1 LQRDKGAGK
10 GLVMTNIS
18 AHIEQI
24 ARHYW
29 GEPNMKLSQKGRTL
43 RFGNRGSREISLSK
57 GTWFDFETNEGGGCV
72 DLVRMNE
79 GATIASNI
87 PEILERK
94 FGIQRQA
101 QQSLQPARFMSA
113 VYDYIDDQGEVR
125 YQVRR
130 FEPKTFRQ
138 CRPDGKGG
146 WLFNMDGVE
155 ALPYNLHKILARPD
169 EPIFIVEGEKA
180 AEKVATL
187 GLLSTT
193 SHGGAKKWQAVLN
206 QYFVGRNVVVLADN
220 DDAGREHAD
229 IVIGNLFGVAKQIKR
244 VELDGLP
251 AKGDVVDWLDSG
263 KGLEDLT
270 AAVKAAVVVA
280 EAPVVEV
287 EAEDYNNDNN
297 DGDYFDFVDEDYL
310 MNMPPIEWAVGEG
323 DDGLITAHGLSMI
336 YGPPGSGKSFISLD
350 MALCQAHGIDWQGI
364 ETKQGDV
371 LYIAGEGVGGLGKRV
386 KAWKSTHG
394 LGTSGHFHMLPLAVN
409 MRDQAEVEKL
419 IRSIDRLDRKWTAVY
434 IDTLARAMLGADE
447 NSSTESGLVIAA
459 ADAIRNHVQCAVV
472 FVHHSGKQIERGS
485 RGSSAILGAVDASV
499 VVSKDEN
506 YITMRVEKQKD
517 AEPMADIT
525 LEMTPIASIS
535 GSSVVLTRLD
545 GDEAARI
552 KRSKPLNADQK
563 IALEALRNVIID
575 TGRDRVPSREWADAH
590 GGKLPDKD
598 PKRRGDDRTA
608 LIKKGLVGADK
619 WTVWLINENKE
630 LT

>member
-1 LQRDKGAGK
+1 
-10 GLVMTNIS
+10 MTNIS

-57 GTWFDFETNEGGGCV
+57 GTWFDFEKNTGGGCV

-155 ALPYNLHKILARPD
+155 ALPYNLHHMITNPFAPV
-169 EPIFIVEGEKA
+169 FIVEGEKA
-180 AEKVATL
+180 AQRLSKL
-187 GLLSTT
+187 GLVATT
-193 SHGGAKKWQAVLN
+193 SHGGAKKWQPVLN

-229 IVIGNLFGVAKQIKR
+229 IVIGNLFGVAGRIKR

-263 KGLEDLT
+263 KGIDDLM
-270 AAVKAAVVVA
+270 AAVKAAPTVA
-280 EAPVVEV
+280 EAPAV
-287 EAEDYNNDNN
+287 EAEAVEAGNDN
-297 DGDYFDFVDEDYL
+297 DGDYFEFVDEDYL

-350 MALCQAHGIDWQGI
+350 MALCQAHGIEWQGI

-447 NSSTESGLVIAA
+447 NSSTESGLVISA

-472 FVHHSGKQIERGS
+472 FVHHSGKAAERGA
-485 RGSSAILGAVDASV
+485 RGSSAILGAVDTSV
-499 VVSKDEN
+499 VVSKDES

-545 GDEAARI
+545 GDEAARV

>member
-1 LQRDKGAGK
+1 
-10 GLVMTNIS
+10 MTNIS

-43 RFGNRGSREISLSK
+43 RFGNRGSREISLAK
-57 GTWFDFETNEGGGCV
+57 GTWFDFERNCGGGV
-72 DLVRMNE
+72 IQMVREHE

-155 ALPYNLHKILARPD
+155 ALPYNLHHMITNPD
-169 EPIFIVEGEKA
+169 APVFIVEGEKA
-180 AEKVATL
+180 AQRLSKLKLVA
-187 GLLSTT
+187 TT
-193 SHGGAKKWQAVLN
+193 SHGGAKKWQPVLN
-206 QYFVGRNVVVLADN
+206 KYFAGRNVVVLADN

-229 IVIGNLFGVAKQIKR
+229 IVIGNLFGVAGRIKR

-251 AKGDVVDWLDSG
+251 AKGDIVDWLDSG
-263 KGLEDLT
+263 KGIDDLM

-280 EAPVVEV
+280 EAPAV
-287 EAEDYNNDNN
+287 EAEAVEVVNDNS

-310 MNMPPIEWAVGEG
+310 MNMPPIEWAVGQG

-419 IRSIDRLDRKWTAVY
+419 IRSIDRLGRKWTAVY

-447 NSSTESGLVIAA
+447 NSSTETGLVISA

-472 FVHHSGKQIERGS
+472 FVHHSGKAVERGS
-485 RGSSAILGAVDASV
+485 RGSSAILGAVDTSV
-499 VVSKDEN
+499 VVSKDES

-517 AEPMADIT
+517 AEPMSDIT

>member
-1 LQRDKGAGK
+1 
-10 GLVMTNIS
+10 MTNIS

-43 RFGNRGSREISLSK
+43 RFGNRGSREVHLGK

-155 ALPYNLHKILARPD
+155 ALPYNLHHIITNPD
-169 EPIFIVEGEKA
+169 APIFIVEGEKA
-180 AEKVATL
+180 AQRLTKL
-187 GLLSTT
+187 GLVATT
-193 SHGGAKKWQAVLN
+193 SHGGAKKWQAGLN

-263 KGLEDLT
+263 KGLGDLT

-287 EAEDYNNDNN
+287 VAEAEDYNNDNN

-310 MNMPPIEWAVGEG
+310 MNMPPIEWAVGQG

-447 NSSTESGLVIAA
+447 NSSTETGLVISA

-472 FVHHSGKQIERGS
+472 FVHHSGKAVERGS
-485 RGSSAILGAVDASV
+485 RGSSAILGAVDTSV
-499 VVSKDEN
+499 VVSKDES

-545 GDEAARI
+545 GDDVPKK
-552 KRSKPLNADQK
+552 KRSAKPASGRQEHAFM
-563 IALEALRNVIID
+563 ALQNLIID
-575 TGRDRVPSREWADAH
+575 MGQKRVPIAAWNDAH
-590 GGKLPDKD
+590 KGKSPDLT
-598 PKRRGDDRTA
+598 PEQRNTA
-608 LIKKGLVGADK
+608 RQALQDKGLVVVDNFMC
-619 WTVWLINENKE
+619 WINSDLDDNVG
-630 LT
+630 

>member
-1 LQRDKGAGK
+1 
-10 GLVMTNIS
+10 
-18 AHIEQI
+18 
-24 ARHYW
+24 
-29 GEPNMKLSQKGRTL
+29 MKLSQKGRTL
-43 RFGNRGSREISLSK
+43 RFGNRGSREVHLGK

-155 ALPYNLHKILARPD
+155 ALPYNLHHIITNPD
-169 EPIFIVEGEKA
+169 APIFIVEGEKA
-180 AEKVATL
+180 AQRLTKL
-187 GLLSTT
+187 GLVATT
-193 SHGGAKKWQAVLN
+193 SHGGAKKWQPVLN
-206 QYFVGRNVVVLADN
+206 QYFAGRNVVVLADN

-229 IVIGNLFGVAKQIKR
+229 IVIGNLFGVAGRVKR

-350 MALCQAHGIDWQGI
+350 MALCQAHGIEWQGI

-447 NSSTESGLVIAA
+447 NSSTESGLVISA

-472 FVHHSGKQIERGS
+472 FVHHSGKAAERGA
-485 RGSSAILGAVDASV
+485 RGSSAILGAVDTSV
-499 VVSKDEN
+499 VVSKDES

>member
-1 LQRDKGAGK
+1 
-10 GLVMTNIS
+10 MSNIS

-43 RFGNRGSREISLSK
+43 RFGNRGSREVHLGK

-155 ALPYNLHKILARPD
+155 AMPYNLHHIITNPD
-169 EPIFIVEGEKA
+169 APIFIVEGEKA
-180 AEKVATL
+180 AQRLTKL
-187 GLLSTT
+187 GLVATT

-229 IVIGNLFGVAKQIKR
+229 IVIGNLFGAAKQIKR

-251 AKGDVVDWLDSG
+251 PKGDIVDWLDSG
-263 KGLEDLT
+263 KGLGDLT
-270 AAVKAAVVVA
+270 AAVKASDVITLS
-280 EAPVVEV
+280 PEV
-287 EAEDYNNDNN
+287 DVTSENYNNDNN

-310 MNMPPIEWAVGEG
+310 MNMPPIEWAVGQG

-447 NSSTESGLVIAA
+447 NSSTETGLVISA

-472 FVHHSGKQIERGS
+472 FVHHSGKAVERGS
-485 RGSSAILGAVDASV
+485 RGSSAILGAVDTSV
-499 VVSKDEN
+499 VVSKDES

-517 AEPMADIT
+517 AEPMADLT

-552 KRSKPLNADQK
+552 KRSKPLNEDQK

-619 WTVWLINENKE
+619 WTVWLIKENKE

>member
-1 LQRDKGAGK
+1 
-10 GLVMTNIS
+10 MTNIS

-43 RFGNRGSREISLSK
+43 RFGNRGSREVHLGK

-169 EPIFIVEGEKA
+169 EPVFIVEGEKA

-187 GLLSTT
+187 GLLATT
-193 SHGGAKKWQAVLN
+193 SHGGAKKWQPVLN
-206 QYFVGRNVVVLADN
+206 QYFAGRNVVVLADN

-229 IVIGNLFGVAKQIKR
+229 IVIGNLFGVAGRIKR

-251 AKGDVVDWLDSG
+251 PKGDVVDWLDSG
-263 KGLEDLT
+263 KGIEDLT
-270 AAVKAAVVVA
+270 AAVKASDVITLL
-280 EAPVVEV
+280 PEV
-287 EAEDYNNDNN
+287 KVTAEDYNNDNN

-447 NSSTESGLVIAA
+447 NSSTESGLVISA

-472 FVHHSGKQIERGS
+472 FVHHSGKAAERGA
-485 RGSSAILGAVDASV
+485 RGSSAILGAVDTSV

-545 GDEAARI
+545 GDEAERI

>member
-1 LQRDKGAGK
+1 
-10 GLVMTNIS
+10 MTNIS

-43 RFGNRGSREISLSK
+43 RFGNRGSREVHLGK

-155 ALPYNLHKILARPD
+155 ALPYNLHHIITNPD
-169 EPIFIVEGEKA
+169 APIFIVEGEKA
-180 AEKVATL
+180 AQRLTKL
-187 GLLSTT
+187 GLVATT

-229 IVIGNLFGVAKQIKR
+229 IVTGNLFGVAKQIKR

-251 AKGDVVDWLDSG
+251 PKGDIVDWLDSG
-263 KGLEDLT
+263 KGLGDLT
-270 AAVKAAVVVA
+270 AAVKASDVITLS
-280 EAPVVEV
+280 PEV
-287 EAEDYNNDNN
+287 DVTSENYNNDNN

-310 MNMPPIEWAVGEG
+310 MNMPPIEWAVGQG

-447 NSSTESGLVIAA
+447 NSSTETGLVISA

-472 FVHHSGKQIERGS
+472 FVHHSGKAVERGS
-485 RGSSAILGAVDASV
+485 RGSSAILGAVDTSV
-499 VVSKDEN
+499 VVSKDES

-517 AEPMADIT
+517 AEPMADLT

-552 KRSKPLNADQK
+552 KRSKPLNEDQK

-619 WTVWLINENKE
+619 WTVWLIKENKE

>member
-1 LQRDKGAGK
+1 
-10 GLVMTNIS
+10 MTNIS

-43 RFGNRGSREISLSK
+43 RFGNRGSREVHLGK

-155 ALPYNLHKILARPD
+155 ALPYNLHHIITNPD
-169 EPIFIVEGEKA
+169 APIFIVEGEKA
-180 AEKVATL
+180 AQRLTKL
-187 GLLSTT
+187 GLVATT

-251 AKGDVVDWLDSG
+251 PKGDIVDWLDSG
-263 KGLEDLT
+263 KGLGDLT
-270 AAVKAAVVVA
+270 AAVKAAATVA
-280 EAPVVEV
+280 EAPAVEPEAV
-287 EAEDYNNDNN
+287 EAED
-297 DGDYFDFVDEDYL
+297 DGLDYFEFVGADYIR
-310 MNMPPIEWAVGEG
+310 NMPPIEWAIGEG
-323 DDGLITAHGLSMI
+323 DDGIITENGLTVL
-336 YGPPGSGKSFISLD
+336 YGAPGAGKSFIALD
-350 MALCQAHGIDWQGI
+350 MALSIANGVEWQGMP
-364 ETKQGDV
+364 TKMGKV
-371 LYIAGEGVGGLGKRV
+371 LYIVGEGLAGIGKRLS
-386 KAWKSTHG
+386 AWEQHRGIRTNDNLHV
-394 LGTSGHFHMLPLAVN
+394 LPIAVN
-409 MRDQAEVEKL
+409 FREQSEVEKL
-419 IRSIDRLDRKWTAVY
+419 MRSIDKAGSGWSIAFC
-434 IDTLARAMLGADE
+434 DTVARSLVGADE
-447 NSSTESGLVIAA
+447 NSSQEMGLWVAA
-459 ADAIRNHVQCAVV
+459 ADSIKSHCKCAFVG
-472 FVHHSGKQIERGS
+472 VHHSGKNVANGM
-485 RGSSAILGAVDASV
+485 RGSSALLGAVDTSLV
-499 VVSKDEN
+499 VTKDEE
-506 YITMRVEKQKD
+506 YVTMRVEKQKD
-517 AEPMADIT
+517 ATPAEDQAFR
-525 LEMTPIASIS
+525 MTEVAMIA
-535 GSSVVLTRLD
+535 GTSVVLERVT
-545 GDEAARI
+545 GDVQRKAKKVRP
-552 KRSKPLNADQK
+552 SKGAQEIAFMALQNLLIDRVAKQVHYDDWKAKHERNTPDSTADQRYQ
-563 IALEALRNVIID
+563 A
-575 TGRDRVPSREWADAH
+575 
-590 GGKLPDKD
+590 
-598 PKRRGDDRTA
+598 RRGLQA
-608 LIKKGLVGADK
+608 KGLVVIDDNK
-619 WTVWLINENKE
+619 CWINSNLAE
-630 LT
+630 

>member
-1 LQRDKGAGK
+1 
-10 GLVMTNIS
+10 MTNIS

-43 RFGNRGSREISLSK
+43 RFGNRGSREISLAK
-57 GTWFDFETNEGGGCV
+57 GTWFDFESNTGGGCV

-79 GATIASNI
+79 GATISSNI

-155 ALPYNLHKILARPD
+155 ALPYNLHHIITNPD
-169 EPIFIVEGEKA
+169 APIFIVEGEKA
-180 AEKVATL
+180 AQRLTKL
-187 GLLSTT
+187 GLVATT
-193 SHGGAKKWQAVLN
+193 SHGGAKKWQPVLN
-206 QYFVGRNVVVLADN
+206 QYFAGRNVVVLADN
-220 DDAGREHAD
+220 DDAGREHVD
-229 IVIGNLFGVAKQIKR
+229 IVIGNLFGVAGRVKR

-270 AAVKAAVVVA
+270 AAVKAAPTVD
-280 EAPVVEV
+280 EAPAVEPEAVEV
-287 EAEDYNNDNN
+287 VNDN

-310 MNMPPIEWAVGEG
+310 MNMPPIEWAVGQG

-447 NSSTESGLVIAA
+447 NSSTESGLVISA

-472 FVHHSGKQIERGS
+472 FVHHSGKAAERGA
-485 RGSSAILGAVDASV
+485 RGSSAILGAVDTSV
-499 VVSKDEN
+499 VVSKDES

-517 AEPMADIT
+517 AEPMADLT

>member
-1 LQRDKGAGK
+1 
-10 GLVMTNIS
+10 MTNIS

-43 RFGNRGSREISLSK
+43 RFGNRGSREVHLGK

-79 GATIASNI
+79 GSTIASNI

-155 ALPYNLHKILARPD
+155 ALPYNLHHMITNPD
-169 EPIFIVEGEKA
+169 APVFIVEGEKA
-180 AEKVATL
+180 AQRLSKL
-187 GLLSTT
+187 GLVATT
-193 SHGGAKKWQAVLN
+193 SHGGAKKWQPVLN
-206 QYFVGRNVVVLADN
+206 QYFAGRNVVVLADN

-229 IVIGNLFGVAKQIKR
+229 IVIGNLFGVAGRIKR

-251 AKGDVVDWLDSG
+251 PKGDIVDWLDSG
-263 KGLEDLT
+263 KGIDDLI
-270 AAVKAAVVVA
+270 AAVKAAPTVA
-280 EAPVVEV
+280 EAPAV
-287 EAEDYNNDNN
+287 EAEAVEVVNDN

-310 MNMPPIEWAVGEG
+310 MNMPPIEWAVGQG

-350 MALCQAHGIDWQGI
+350 MALCQAHGIEWQGI

-447 NSSTESGLVIAA
+447 NSSTESGLVISA

-472 FVHHSGKQIERGS
+472 FVHHSGKAAERGA
-485 RGSSAILGAVDASV
+485 RGSSAILGAVDTSV
-499 VVSKDEN
+499 VVSKDES

-517 AEPMADIT
+517 AEPMADLT

-545 GDEAARI
+545 GDDVPKK
-552 KRSKPLNADQK
+552 KRSAKPASGRQEHAFM
-563 IALEALRNVIID
+563 ALQNLIID
-575 TGRDRVPSREWADAH
+575 RGEKVVRVADWNEAH
-590 GGKLPDKD
+590 KRKSPDLT
-598 PKRRGDDRTA
+598 PEQRNTA
-608 LIKKGLVGADK
+608 RQALQDKGLVIVDDLK
-619 WTVWLINENKE
+619 CWINKD
-630 LT
+630 LA

>member
-1 LQRDKGAGK
+1 
-10 GLVMTNIS
+10 MTNIS

-43 RFGNRGSREISLSK
+43 RFGNRGSREVHLGK

-79 GATIASNI
+79 GATISSNI

-155 ALPYNLHKILARPD
+155 ALPYNLHHMITNPD
-169 EPIFIVEGEKA
+169 APVFIVEGEKA
-180 AEKVATL
+180 AQRLTKL
-187 GLLSTT
+187 GLVATT
-193 SHGGAKKWQAVLN
+193 SHGGAKKWQPVLN
-206 QYFVGRNVVVLADN
+206 QYFAGRNVVVLADN

-229 IVIGNLFGVAKQIKR
+229 IVIGNLFGVAKMVKR

-251 AKGDVVDWLDSG
+251 AKGDVVDWLDGG

-270 AAVKAAVVVA
+270 AAVKAAPTVV
-280 EAPVVEV
+280 EAPAVEV
-287 EAEDYNNDNN
+287 EAVEVVNDN

-350 MALCQAHGIDWQGI
+350 MALCQAHGIEWQGI

-447 NSSTESGLVIAA
+447 NSSTETGLVISA

-472 FVHHSGKQIERGS
+472 FVHHSGKAVERGS
-485 RGSSAILGAVDASV
+485 RGSSAILGAVDTSV
-499 VVSKDEN
+499 VVSKDES

-517 AEPMADIT
+517 AEPMADLT

-545 GDEAARI
+545 GGDVPKK
-552 KRSKPLNADQK
+552 KRTLRPASGRQEHAFM
-563 IALEALRNVIID
+563 ALQNVIID
-575 TGRDRVPSREWADAH
+575 RGEKVVPVSAWHDAH
-590 GGKLPDKD
+590 TLKSPDLTKGQ
-598 PKRRGDDRTA
+598 KGSDRQA
-608 LIKKGLVGADK
+608 LQNKGLVVVHEGK
-619 WTVWLINENKE
+619 CWINNDLSEKVI
-630 LT
+630 

>member
-1 LQRDKGAGK
+1 
-10 GLVMTNIS
+10 MTNIS

-43 RFGNRGSREISLSK
+43 RFGNRGSREVHLGK

-155 ALPYNLHKILARPD
+155 ALPYNLHHMITNPD
-169 EPIFIVEGEKA
+169 APVFIVEGEKA
-180 AEKVATL
+180 AQRLSKLKLVA
-187 GLLSTT
+187 TT
-193 SHGGAKKWQAVLN
+193 SHGGAKKWQPVLN

-229 IVIGNLFGVAKQIKR
+229 IVIGNLFGVASRIKR

-263 KGLEDLT
+263 KGIDDLM
-270 AAVKAAVVVA
+270 AAVKAAPTVA
-280 EAPVVEV
+280 EAPAV
-287 EAEDYNNDNN
+287 EAEAVEVVNDNN
-297 DGDYFDFVDEDYL
+297 EGDYFDFVDEDYL

-350 MALCQAHGIDWQGI
+350 MALCQAHGIEWQGI

-447 NSSTESGLVIAA
+447 NSSTESGLVISA

-472 FVHHSGKQIERGS
+472 FVHHSGKAAERGA
-485 RGSSAILGAVDASV
+485 RGSSAILGAVDTSV
-499 VVSKDEN
+499 VVSKDES

-517 AEPMADIT
+517 AEPMADLT

>member
-1 LQRDKGAGK
+1 
-10 GLVMTNIS
+10 
-18 AHIEQI
+18 
-24 ARHYW
+24 
-29 GEPNMKLSQKGRTL
+29 
-43 RFGNRGSREISLSK
+43 
-57 GTWFDFETNEGGGCV
+57 V

-79 GATIASNI
+79 GATISSNI

-155 ALPYNLHKILARPD
+155 ALPYNLHHMITNPD
-169 EPIFIVEGEKA
+169 APVFIVEGEKA
-180 AEKVATL
+180 AQRLTKL
-187 GLLSTT
+187 GLVATT
-193 SHGGAKKWQAVLN
+193 SHGGAKKWQPVLN
-206 QYFVGRNVVVLADN
+206 QYFAGRNVVVLADN

-229 IVIGNLFGVAKQIKR
+229 IVIGNLFGVAKMVKR

-263 KGLEDLT
+263 KGFDDLMV
-270 AAVKAAVVVA
+270 AVKAAPTVA
-280 EAPVVEV
+280 EAPAV
-287 EAEDYNNDNN
+287 EAEAVEAGNDN

-310 MNMPPIEWAVGEG
+310 MNMPPIEWAVGQG

-409 MRDQAEVEKL
+409 MRDQGEVEKL
-419 IRSIDRLDRKWTAVY
+419 IRSIDRLGRKWTAVY

-447 NSSTESGLVIAA
+447 NSSTETGLVISA

-485 RGSSAILGAVDASV
+485 RGSSAILGALDASV
-499 VVSKDEN
+499 VVSKDES

-545 GDEAARI
+545 GGDVPKK
-552 KRSKPLNADQK
+552 KRSAKPASGRQEHAFM
-563 IALEALRNVIID
+563 ALQNIIID
-575 TGRDRVPSREWADAH
+575 RGEKVVRVADWNEAH
-590 GGKLPDKD
+590 KRKSPDLT
-598 PKRRGDDRTA
+598 PEQRNTA
-608 LIKKGLVGADK
+608 RQALQDKGLVIVDDLK
-619 WTVWLINENKE
+619 CWINKD
-630 LT
+630 LA

>member
-1 LQRDKGAGK
+1 
-10 GLVMTNIS
+10 MTNIS

-43 RFGNRGSREISLSK
+43 RFGNRGSREVHLGK

-79 GATIASNI
+79 GATISSNI

-155 ALPYNLHKILARPD
+155 ALPYNLHHMITNPD
-169 EPIFIVEGEKA
+169 APIFIVEGEKA
-180 AEKVATL
+180 AQRLSKL
-187 GLLSTT
+187 GLVATT
-193 SHGGAKKWQAVLN
+193 SHGGAKKWQPVLN
-206 QYFVGRNVVVLADN
+206 QYFAGRNVVVLADN

-229 IVIGNLFGVAKQIKR
+229 IVIGNLFGVAGRIKR

-251 AKGDVVDWLDSG
+251 PKGDIVDWLDSG

-270 AAVKAAVVVA
+270 AAVKAAPTVA
-280 EAPVVEV
+280 EAPAVEA

-419 IRSIDRLDRKWTAVY
+419 IRSIDRLGRKWTAVY

-447 NSSTESGLVIAA
+447 NSSTETGLVISA

-472 FVHHSGKQIERGS
+472 FVHHSGKAVERGS
-485 RGSSAILGAVDASV
+485 RGSSAILGAVDTSV

-517 AEPMADIT
+517 AEPMADLT

>member
-1 LQRDKGAGK
+1 
-10 GLVMTNIS
+10 
-18 AHIEQI
+18 
-24 ARHYW
+24 
-29 GEPNMKLSQKGRTL
+29 
-43 RFGNRGSREISLSK
+43 
-57 GTWFDFETNEGGGCV
+57 
-72 DLVRMNE
+72 
-79 GATIASNI
+79 
-87 PEILERK
+87 
-94 FGIQRQA
+94 
-101 QQSLQPARFMSA
+101 
-113 VYDYIDDQGEVR
+113 
-125 YQVRR
+125 
-130 FEPKTFRQ
+130 
-138 CRPDGKGG
+138 
-146 WLFNMDGVE
+146 
-155 ALPYNLHKILARPD
+155 
-169 EPIFIVEGEKA
+169 
-180 AEKVATL
+180 
-187 GLLSTT
+187 
-193 SHGGAKKWQAVLN
+193 
-206 QYFVGRNVVVLADN
+206 
-220 DDAGREHAD
+220 
-229 IVIGNLFGVAKQIKR
+229 
-244 VELDGLP
+244 
-251 AKGDVVDWLDSG
+251 
-263 KGLEDLT
+263 
-270 AAVKAAVVVA
+270 
-280 EAPVVEV
+280 
-287 EAEDYNNDNN
+287 
-297 DGDYFDFVDEDYL
+297 
-310 MNMPPIEWAVGEG
+310 
-323 DDGLITAHGLSMI
+323 MI

-447 NSSTESGLVIAA
+447 NSSTESGLVISA

-472 FVHHSGKQIERGS
+472 FVHHSGKAAERGA
-485 RGSSAILGAVDASV
+485 RGSSAILGAVDTSV
-499 VVSKDEN
+499 VVSKDES

-517 AEPMADIT
+517 AEPMADLT

>member
-1 LQRDKGAGK
+1 
-10 GLVMTNIS
+10 
-18 AHIEQI
+18 
-24 ARHYW
+24 
-29 GEPNMKLSQKGRTL
+29 MKLSQKGRTL
-43 RFGNRGSREISLSK
+43 RFGNRGSREVHLGK

-169 EPIFIVEGEKA
+169 EPVFIVEGEKA

-187 GLLSTT
+187 GLLATT
-193 SHGGAKKWQAVLN
+193 SHGGAKKWQPVLN
-206 QYFVGRNVVVLADN
+206 QYFAGRNVVVLADN

-229 IVIGNLFGVAKQIKR
+229 IVIGNLFGVAGRIKR

-251 AKGDVVDWLDSG
+251 PKGDVVDWLDSG
-263 KGLEDLT
+263 KGIEDLT
-270 AAVKAAVVVA
+270 AAVKASDVITLL
-280 EAPVVEV
+280 PEV
-287 EAEDYNNDNN
+287 KVTAEDYNNDNN

-447 NSSTESGLVIAA
+447 NSSTESGLVISA

-472 FVHHSGKQIERGS
+472 FVHHSGKAAERGA
-485 RGSSAILGAVDASV
+485 RGSSAILGAVDTSV

-545 GDEAARI
+545 GDEAERI

>member
-1 LQRDKGAGK
+1 
-10 GLVMTNIS
+10 MTNIS

-57 GTWFDFETNEGGGCV
+57 GTWFDFERNCGGGV
-72 DLVRMNE
+72 IQMVREHE

-155 ALPYNLHKILARPD
+155 ALPYNLHHMITNPD
-169 EPIFIVEGEKA
+169 APVFIVEGEKA
-180 AEKVATL
+180 AQRLTKLKLVA
-187 GLLSTT
+187 TT
-193 SHGGAKKWQAVLN
+193 SHGGAKKWQPVLN

-229 IVIGNLFGVAKQIKR
+229 IVIGNLFGVAGRIKR

-251 AKGDVVDWLDSG
+251 AKGDIVDWLDGG
-263 KGLEDLT
+263 KGIDDLM
-270 AAVKAAVVVA
+270 AAVKAAPTVS
-280 EAPVVEV
+280 EAPAV
-287 EAEDYNNDNN
+287 EAEAVEVVNDNS

-350 MALCQAHGIDWQGI
+350 MALCQAHGIEWQGI

-447 NSSTESGLVIAA
+447 NSSTESGLVISA

-472 FVHHSGKQIERGS
+472 FVHHSGKAAERGA
-485 RGSSAILGAVDASV
+485 RGSSAILGAVDTSV

-517 AEPMADIT
+517 AEPMADLT

>member
-1 LQRDKGAGK
+1 
-10 GLVMTNIS
+10 MTNIS

-43 RFGNRGSREISLSK
+43 RFGNRGSREISLAK
-57 GTWFDFETNEGGGCV
+57 GTWFDFESNTGGGCV

-79 GATIASNI
+79 GATISSNI

-155 ALPYNLHKILARPD
+155 ALPYNLHHIITNPD
-169 EPIFIVEGEKA
+169 APVFIVEGEKA
-180 AEKVATL
+180 AQRLTKL
-187 GLLSTT
+187 GLVATT
-193 SHGGAKKWQAVLN
+193 SHGGAKKWQPVLN
-206 QYFVGRNVVVLADN
+206 QYFAGRNVVVLADN

-229 IVIGNLFGVAKQIKR
+229 IVIGNLFGVAGRVKR

-270 AAVKAAVVVA
+270 AAVKSAATVA
-280 EAPVVEV
+280 EAPAV
-287 EAEDYNNDNN
+287 EAEAVEVVNDN

-310 MNMPPIEWAVGEG
+310 MNMPPIEWAVGQG

-447 NSSTESGLVIAA
+447 NSSTESGLVISA

-472 FVHHSGKQIERGS
+472 FVHHSGKAAERGA
-485 RGSSAILGAVDASV
+485 RGSSAILGAVDTSV
-499 VVSKDEN
+499 VVSKDES

-517 AEPMADIT
+517 AEPMADLT

>member
-1 LQRDKGAGK
+1 
-10 GLVMTNIS
+10 MTNIS

-43 RFGNRGSREISLSK
+43 RFGNRGSREVHLGK

-130 FEPKTFRQ
+130 FEPKAFRQ

-155 ALPYNLHKILARPD
+155 ALPYNLHEILARPD

-187 GLLSTT
+187 GLLATT
-193 SHGGAKKWQAVLN
+193 SHGGAKKWQPVLN
-206 QYFVGRNVVVLADN
+206 QYFAGRNVVVLADN

-229 IVIGNLFGVAKQIKR
+229 IVIGNLFGVAGRIKR

-251 AKGDVVDWLDSG
+251 PKGDVVDWLDSG

-270 AAVKAAVVVA
+270 AAVKASDVITLL
-280 EAPVVEV
+280 PEV
-287 EAEDYNNDNN
+287 KVTAEDYNNDNN
-297 DGDYFDFVDEDYL
+297 EGDYFDFVDEDYL
-310 MNMPPIEWAVGEG
+310 MNMPPIEWAVGQG

-447 NSSTESGLVIAA
+447 NSSTES
-459 ADAIRNHVQCAVV
+459 
-472 FVHHSGKQIERGS
+472 
-485 RGSSAILGAVDASV
+485 
-499 VVSKDEN
+499 
-506 YITMRVEKQKD
+506 
-517 AEPMADIT
+517 
-525 LEMTPIASIS
+525 
-535 GSSVVLTRLD
+535 
-545 GDEAARI
+545 
-552 KRSKPLNADQK
+552 
-563 IALEALRNVIID
+563 
-575 TGRDRVPSREWADAH
+575 
-590 GGKLPDKD
+590 
-598 PKRRGDDRTA
+598 
-608 LIKKGLVGADK
+608 
-619 WTVWLINENKE
+619 WLSNICG
-630 LT
+630 

>member
-1 LQRDKGAGK
+1 
-10 GLVMTNIS
+10 MTNIS

-43 RFGNRGSREISLSK
+43 RFGNRGSREVHLGK

-155 ALPYNLHKILARPD
+155 ALPYNLHHMITNPD
-169 EPIFIVEGEKA
+169 APVFIVEGEKA

-187 GLLSTT
+187 GLLATT
-193 SHGGAKKWQAVLN
+193 SHGGAKKWQPVLN
-206 QYFVGRNVVVLADN
+206 QYFAGRNVVVLADN

-229 IVIGNLFGVAKQIKR
+229 IVIGNLFGVAGRIKR

-251 AKGDVVDWLDSG
+251 AKGDIVDWLDSG
-263 KGLEDLT
+263 KGLDDLM
-270 AAVKAAVVVA
+270 AAVKAAPTVA
-280 EAPVVEV
+280 EAPAV
-287 EAEDYNNDNN
+287 EAEAVEVVNDN

-310 MNMPPIEWAVGEG
+310 MNMPPIEWAVGQG

-447 NSSTESGLVIAA
+447 NSSTESGLVISA

-472 FVHHSGKQIERGS
+472 FVHHSGKAAERGA
-485 RGSSAILGAVDASV
+485 RGSSAILGAVDTSV
-499 VVSKDEN
+499 VVSKDES

>member
-1 LQRDKGAGK
+1 
-10 GLVMTNIS
+10 
-18 AHIEQI
+18 
-24 ARHYW
+24 
-29 GEPNMKLSQKGRTL
+29 MKLSQKGRTL
-43 RFGNRGSREISLSK
+43 RFGNRGSREVHLGK

-155 ALPYNLHKILARPD
+155 ALPYNLHHMITNPD
-169 EPIFIVEGEKA
+169 APVFIVEGEKA
-180 AEKVATL
+180 AQRLSKLKLVA
-187 GLLSTT
+187 TT
-193 SHGGAKKWQAVLN
+193 SHGGAKKWQPVLN

-229 IVIGNLFGVAKQIKR
+229 IVIGNLFGVASRIKR

-263 KGLEDLT
+263 KGIDDLM
-270 AAVKAAVVVA
+270 AAVKAAPTVA
-280 EAPVVEV
+280 EAPAV
-287 EAEDYNNDNN
+287 EAEAVEVVNDNN
-297 DGDYFDFVDEDYL
+297 EGDYFDFVDEDYL

-350 MALCQAHGIDWQGI
+350 MALCQAHGIEWQGI

-447 NSSTESGLVIAA
+447 NSSTESGLVISA

-472 FVHHSGKQIERGS
+472 FVHHSGKAAERGA
-485 RGSSAILGAVDASV
+485 RGSSAILGAVDTSV
-499 VVSKDEN
+499 VVSKDES

-517 AEPMADIT
+517 AEPMADLT

>member
-1 LQRDKGAGK
+1 
-10 GLVMTNIS
+10 MTNIS

-43 RFGNRGSREISLSK
+43 RFGNRGSREVHLGK

-155 ALPYNLHKILARPD
+155 ALPYNLHHMITNPD
-169 EPIFIVEGEKA
+169 APIFIVEGEKA
-180 AEKVATL
+180 AQRLSKL
-187 GLLSTT
+187 GLVATT
-193 SHGGAKKWQAVLN
+193 SHGGAKKWQPVLN
-206 QYFVGRNVVVLADN
+206 QYFAGRNVVVLADN

-229 IVIGNLFGVAKQIKR
+229 IVIGNLFGVAGRIKR

-251 AKGDVVDWLDSG
+251 PKGDIVDWLDSG

-270 AAVKAAVVVA
+270 AAVKAAPTVA
-280 EAPVVEV
+280 EAPAVEA

-419 IRSIDRLDRKWTAVY
+419 IRSIDRLGRKWTAVY

-447 NSSTESGLVIAA
+447 NSSTETGLVISA

-472 FVHHSGKQIERGS
+472 FVHHSGKAVERGS
-485 RGSSAILGAVDASV
+485 RGSSAILGAVDTSV

-517 AEPMADIT
+517 AEPMADLT

>member
-1 LQRDKGAGK
+1 
-10 GLVMTNIS
+10 
-18 AHIEQI
+18 
-24 ARHYW
+24 
-29 GEPNMKLSQKGRTL
+29 MKLSQKGRTL
-43 RFGNRGSREISLSK
+43 RFGNRGSREISLAK
-57 GTWFDFETNEGGGCV
+57 GTWFDFESNTGGGCV

-79 GATIASNI
+79 GATISSNI

-155 ALPYNLHKILARPD
+155 ALPYNLHHIITNPD
-169 EPIFIVEGEKA
+169 APVFIVEGEKA
-180 AEKVATL
+180 AQRLTKL
-187 GLLSTT
+187 GLVATT
-193 SHGGAKKWQAVLN
+193 SHGGAKKWQPVLN
-206 QYFVGRNVVVLADN
+206 QYFAGRNVVVLADN

-229 IVIGNLFGVAKQIKR
+229 IVIGNLFGVAGRVKR

-270 AAVKAAVVVA
+270 AAVKSAATVA
-280 EAPVVEV
+280 EAPAV
-287 EAEDYNNDNN
+287 EAEAVEVVNDN

-310 MNMPPIEWAVGEG
+310 MNMPPIEWAVGQG

-447 NSSTESGLVIAA
+447 NSSTESGLVISA

-472 FVHHSGKQIERGS
+472 FVHHSGKAAERGA
-485 RGSSAILGAVDASV
+485 RGSSAILGAVDTSV
-499 VVSKDEN
+499 VVSKDES

-517 AEPMADIT
+517 AEPMADLT

>member
-1 LQRDKGAGK
+1 
-10 GLVMTNIS
+10 MTNIS

-43 RFGNRGSREISLSK
+43 RFGNRGSREVHLGK

-79 GATIASNI
+79 GATISSNI

-155 ALPYNLHKILARPD
+155 ALPYNLHHIITNPD
-169 EPIFIVEGEKA
+169 APVFIVEGEKA
-180 AEKVATL
+180 AQRLTKL
-187 GLLSTT
+187 GLVATT
-193 SHGGAKKWQAVLN
+193 SHGGAKKWQPVLN
-206 QYFVGRNVVVLADN
+206 QYFAGRNVVVLADN

-229 IVIGNLFGVAKQIKR
+229 IVIGNLFGVAGRVKR

-270 AAVKAAVVVA
+270 AAVKAAATVA
-280 EAPVVEV
+280 EAPAVEPEAVEV
-287 EAEDYNNDNN
+287 VNDN

-310 MNMPPIEWAVGEG
+310 MNMPPIEWAVGQG

-447 NSSTESGLVIAA
+447 NSSTESGLVISA

-472 FVHHSGKQIERGS
+472 FVHHSGKAAERGA
-485 RGSSAILGAVDASV
+485 RGSSAILGAVDTSV

-545 GDEAARI
+545 GDDVPKK
-552 KRSKPLNADQK
+552 KRSAKPASGRQEHAFM
-563 IALEALRNVIID
+563 ALQNLIID
-575 TGRDRVPSREWADAH
+575 RGEKVVRVADCNEAH
-590 GGKLPDKD
+590 KRKSPDLT
-598 PKRRGDDRTA
+598 PEQRNTA
-608 LIKKGLVGADK
+608 RQALQDKGLVIVDDLK
-619 WTVWLINENKE
+619 CWINKD
-630 LT
+630 LA

>member
-1 LQRDKGAGK
+1 
-10 GLVMTNIS
+10 MTNIS

-43 RFGNRGSREISLSK
+43 RFGNRGSREVHLGK

-155 ALPYNLHKILARPD
+155 ALPYNLHHMITNPD
-169 EPIFIVEGEKA
+169 APVFIVEGEKA
-180 AEKVATL
+180 AQRLTKLKLVA
-187 GLLSTT
+187 TT
-193 SHGGAKKWQAVLN
+193 SHGGAKKWQPVLN
-206 QYFVGRNVVVLADN
+206 QYFAGRNVVVLADN

-229 IVIGNLFGVAKQIKR
+229 IVIGNLFGVAGRIKR

-251 AKGDVVDWLDSG
+251 AKGDIVDWLDSG
-263 KGLEDLT
+263 KGLDDLM
-270 AAVKAAVVVA
+270 AAVKAAPTVS
-280 EAPVVEV
+280 EAPAV
-287 EAEDYNNDNN
+287 EAEAVEAGNDN

-310 MNMPPIEWAVGEG
+310 MNMPPIEWAVGQG

-447 NSSTESGLVIAA
+447 NSSTESGLVISA

-472 FVHHSGKQIERGS
+472 FVHHSGKAAERGA
-485 RGSSAILGAVDASV
+485 RGSSAILGAVDTSV

-517 AEPMADIT
+517 AEPMADLT

>member
-1 LQRDKGAGK
+1 
-10 GLVMTNIS
+10 MTNIS

-43 RFGNRGSREISLSK
+43 RFGNRGSREVHLGK

-79 GATIASNI
+79 GSTIASNI

-155 ALPYNLHKILARPD
+155 ALPYNLHHMITNPD
-169 EPIFIVEGEKA
+169 APVFIVEGEKA
-180 AEKVATL
+180 AQRLTKL
-187 GLLSTT
+187 GLVATT
-193 SHGGAKKWQAVLN
+193 SHGGAKKWQPVLN

-229 IVIGNLFGVAKQIKR
+229 IVIGNLFGVASRIKR
-244 VELDGLP
+244 VELEGLP
-251 AKGDVVDWLDSG
+251 AKGDIVDWLDSG

-270 AAVKAAVVVA
+270 AAVKAAPTVA
-280 EAPVVEV
+280 EAPAVEA

-447 NSSTESGLVIAA
+447 NSSTESGLVISA

-472 FVHHSGKQIERGS
+472 FVHHSGKAAERGA
-485 RGSSAILGAVDASV
+485 RGSSAILGAVDTSV

>member
-1 LQRDKGAGK
+1 
-10 GLVMTNIS
+10 MTNIS

-43 RFGNRGSREISLSK
+43 RFGNRGSREVHLGK

-155 ALPYNLHKILARPD
+155 ALPYNLHHMITNPD
-169 EPIFIVEGEKA
+169 APVFIVEGEKA
-180 AEKVATL
+180 AQRLTKLKLVA
-187 GLLSTT
+187 TT
-193 SHGGAKKWQAVLN
+193 SHGGAKKWQPVLN
-206 QYFVGRNVVVLADN
+206 QYFAGRNVVVLADN

-229 IVIGNLFGVAKQIKR
+229 IVIGNLFGVAGRIKR

-251 AKGDVVDWLDSG
+251 AKGDIVDWLDSG
-263 KGLEDLT
+263 KGLDDLM
-270 AAVKAAVVVA
+270 AAVKAAPTVA
-280 EAPVVEV
+280 EAPAV
-287 EAEDYNNDNN
+287 EAEAVEVVNDN

-310 MNMPPIEWAVGEG
+310 MNMPPIEWAVGQG

-447 NSSTESGLVIAA
+447 NSSTESGLVISA

-472 FVHHSGKQIERGS
+472 FVHHSGKAAERGA
-485 RGSSAILGAVDASV
+485 RGSSAILGAVDTSV

-517 AEPMADIT
+517 AEPMADLT

>member
-1 LQRDKGAGK
+1 
-10 GLVMTNIS
+10 MTNIS

-43 RFGNRGSREISLSK
+43 RFGNRGSREVHLGK

-169 EPIFIVEGEKA
+169 EPVFIVEGEKA

-187 GLLSTT
+187 GLLATT
-193 SHGGAKKWQAVLN
+193 SHGGAKKWQPVLN
-206 QYFVGRNVVVLADN
+206 QYFAGRNVVVLADN

-229 IVIGNLFGVAKQIKR
+229 IVIGNLFGVAGRIKR

-251 AKGDVVDWLDSG
+251 PKGDVVDWLDSG
-263 KGLEDLT
+263 KGIEDLT
-270 AAVKAAVVVA
+270 AAVKASDVITLL
-280 EAPVVEV
+280 PEV
-287 EAEDYNNDNN
+287 KVTAEDYNNDNN

-447 NSSTESGLVIAA
+447 NSSTESGLVISA

-472 FVHHSGKQIERGS
+472 FVHHSGKAAERGA
-485 RGSSAILGAVDASV
+485 RGSSAILGAVDTSV

-517 AEPMADIT
+517 AEPMADLT

>member
-1 LQRDKGAGK
+1 
-10 GLVMTNIS
+10 V
-18 AHIEQI
+18 
-24 ARHYW
+24 
-29 GEPNMKLSQKGRTL
+29 
-43 RFGNRGSREISLSK
+43 
-57 GTWFDFETNEGGGCV
+57 
-72 DLVRMNE
+72 
-79 GATIASNI
+79 
-87 PEILERK
+87 
-94 FGIQRQA
+94 
-101 QQSLQPARFMSA
+101 
-113 VYDYIDDQGEVR
+113 
-125 YQVRR
+125 
-130 FEPKTFRQ
+130 
-138 CRPDGKGG
+138 
-146 WLFNMDGVE
+146 
-155 ALPYNLHKILARPD
+155 
-169 EPIFIVEGEKA
+169 FIVEGEKA

-187 GLLSTT
+187 GLLATT
-193 SHGGAKKWQAVLN
+193 SHGGAKKWQPVLN
-206 QYFVGRNVVVLADN
+206 QYFAGRNVVVLADN

-229 IVIGNLFGVAKQIKR
+229 IVIANLFGVAGRIKR

-251 AKGDVVDWLDSG
+251 AKGDIVDWLDSG
-263 KGLEDLT
+263 NGVDDLM
-270 AAVKAAVVVA
+270 AAVKASDVITLL
-280 EAPVVEV
+280 PEV
-287 EAEDYNNDNN
+287 KVTAEDYNNDNN
-297 DGDYFDFVDEDYL
+297 DGDFFDFVDEDYL

-350 MALCQAHGIDWQGI
+350 MALCQAHGIEWQGI

-447 NSSTESGLVIAA
+447 NSSTETGLVISA

-472 FVHHSGKQIERGS
+472 FVHHSGKAVERGS
-485 RGSSAILGAVDASV
+485 RGSSAILGAVDTSV

>member
-1 LQRDKGAGK
+1 
-10 GLVMTNIS
+10 MTNL
-18 AHIEQI
+18 AVHIEQV
-24 ARHYW
+24 AKAYW
-29 GEPNMKLSQKGRTL
+29 GDPTL
-43 RFGNRGSREISLSK
+43 VRGHTMRWGTHGSREIDLRK
-57 GTWFDFETNEGGGCV
+57 GTWFDFEANEGGGV
-72 DLVRMNE
+72 IDLVRANE
-79 GATIASNI
+79 GATITGSI
-87 PEILERK
+87 PDILEKK
-94 FGIQRQA
+94 FGIQRQSQNA
-101 QQSLQPARFMSA
+101 LQPARFMSGC
-113 VYDYIDDQGEVR
+113 YDYINDNGEVT

-130 FEPKTFRQ
+130 MEPKTFRQ

-155 ALPYNLHKILARPD
+155 ALPYRLVDIMANPD
-169 EPIFIVEGEKA
+169 APIFIVEGEKA
-180 AEKVATL
+180 ADRLARL
-187 GLLSTT
+187 GLIATT
-193 SHGGAKKWQAVLN
+193 SHGGANKWQPCIN
-206 QYFVGRNVVVLADN
+206 RHFEGRNVIILPDN
-220 DDAGREHAD
+220 DQPGEAHANQ
-229 IVIGNLFGVAKQIKR
+229 VAANLIGVAERVKR
-244 VELDGLP
+244 VDLPNLP
-251 AKGDVVDWLDSG
+251 AKGDVVDWLDAG
-263 KGLEDLT
+263 NDLEGLLAE
-270 AAVKAAVVVA
+270 VKAAAIMSVA
-280 EAPVVEV
+280 PEANAAVADVT
-287 EAEDYNNDNN
+287 D
-297 DGDYFDFVDEDYL
+297 DGLDYFDFVDEDYL
-310 MNMPPIEWAVGEG
+310 MNMPPIEWAVGEN

-409 MRDQAEVEKL
+409 MRDQVEVEKL

-447 NSSTESGLVIAA
+447 NSSTETGLVISA

-485 RGSSAILGAVDASV
+485 RGSSAILGALDTSV

-545 GDEAARI
+545 GDDVPKK
-552 KRSKPLNADQK
+552 KRSAKPASGRQEHAFM
-563 IALEALRNVIID
+563 ALQNLIID
-575 TGRDRVPSREWADAH
+575 RGEKVVRVADWNEAH
-590 GGKLPDKD
+590 KRKSPDLT
-598 PKRRGDDRTA
+598 PEQRNTA
-608 LIKKGLVGADK
+608 RQALQDKGLVIVDDLK
-619 WTVWLINENKE
+619 CWINKD
-630 LT
+630 LA